1 MLEVV
6 GNNLFKTLRMNDPIF
21 QVYSILFLEIQ
32 AFYSNIFKCLKIFHS
47 QLFGGTVRI
56 LKNYL
61 LCNIFSLSIS
71 ETNLWNS

>member
-21 QVYSILFLEIQ
+21 QVYSRLFLEIQ
-32 AFYSNIFKCLKIFHS
+32 AFYSNIFKCPKTFHS

-56 LKNYL
+56 LKNDL
-61 LCNIFSLSIS
+61 LCNIFSLPIS